1 MAPGGGF
8 ARPGVPRGKALN
20 SISIT
25 GAQGG
30 QDNFLENGPYHLE
43 NYIDCPFHF

>member
-30 QDNFLENGPYHLE
+30 QDNFLENLKKSLGLG
-43 NYIDCPFHF
+43 DD